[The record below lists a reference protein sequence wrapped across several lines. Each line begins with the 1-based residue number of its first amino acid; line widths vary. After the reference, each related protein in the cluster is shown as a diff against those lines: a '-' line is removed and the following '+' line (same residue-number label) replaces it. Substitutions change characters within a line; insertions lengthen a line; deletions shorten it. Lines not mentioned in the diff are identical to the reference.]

1 MLMRPFALLLTAG
14 IAASFFLAWF
24 TSPVGEVLVPYEM
37 LTRNGTPD
45 LAKLPPELLWFLGS
59 FGLAA
64 ALTVLGLLG
73 WFPKL
78 MGLIIG
84 AYPFAMVG
92 YAAYRAKDA
101 GSQLFGGRIS
111 ISSVDDLQMLFGQFR
126 QFAGPGMWLYFG
138 CALVLLILAIF
149 DPGKR
154 AAV

>member
-1 MLMRPFALLLTAG
+1 MRPFALLLTAG
-14 IAASFFLAWF
+14 IAASFFFAWF
-24 TSPVGEVLVPYEM
+24 TSPLGEVLVPYDM
-37 LTRNGTPD
+37 LTRIGTSD

-78 MGLIIG
+78 MGLIMG
-84 AYPFAMVG
+84 GYPFAMVG
-92 YAAYRAKDA
+92 YAAYRAKAA

-111 ISSVDDLQMLFGQFR
+111 ISSVGDLQMLIGQFR

>member
-1 MLMRPFALLLTAG
+1 MRPFALLLTAG

-84 AYPFAMVG
+84 AYPFALVG
-92 YAAYRAKDA
+92 YAAYRANAA

-111 ISSVDDLQMLFGQFR
+111 IGSMADLQGLFEQFR

-138 CALVLLILAIF
+138 CALVLLIVAIF

-154 AAV
+154 TAV